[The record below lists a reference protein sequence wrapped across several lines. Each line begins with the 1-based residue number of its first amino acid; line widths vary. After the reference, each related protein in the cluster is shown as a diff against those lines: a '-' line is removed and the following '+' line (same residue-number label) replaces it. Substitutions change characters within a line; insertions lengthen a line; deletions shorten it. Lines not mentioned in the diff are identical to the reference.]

1 MFGGYTDEAYDECC
15 YKKAVNNIYADE
27 TSEGEN
33 ALHVI
38 IVRAIVAR
46 AQKSKQQIVL
56 NFYEERAI

>member
-15 YKKAVNNIYADE
+15 YKKAVNNADE
-27 TSEGEN
+27 TFEGEN

-46 AQKSKQQIVL
+46 AQKSKWQSVL